1 MAGQTF
7 AELQIKY
14 MLEQQGL
21 PFDENSLK
29 SLLLDKDYLL
39 QRSVLGG
46 RIIGCGVTMQAQEYI
61 YHCHLSD
68 EQKLAIYGSGYEIG
82 SPQSIPKTSEK
93 AFHVYLAQTYGG
105 ADTADLVK
113 QIKKN
118 IAVLTG
124 IPFKVF
130 LKKDRNLAFKVI
142 TLLYRICRVY
152 RPQLFRLL
160 KVESAD
166 KANFEF
172 RSAFPLLNEQSE
184 ENSAVLAEILSHLT
198 FSMPKTH
205 AEQAWRIL
213 TDLALTGEAMAV
225 YVRSEI
231 EGEHYQ
237 PNRYSRHNINAA
249 LKEALKKPAVDS
261 VADPDRLDFLLYASL
276 ALREYSERKKSNHLV
291 MQAVYKNPLRLRTL
305 QCAKLP
311 SFSDKDV
318 LTFLTGK
325 KVTRI
330 KPSLE
335 KQAEFV
341 ELIVRQYTLNI
352 TEPLPSIHKQ
362 IIKALILHDEKLGVN
377 IPSAITGASNVQ
389 QSVTSILKDA
399 ERYSRRNPEGNYPNL
414 RRYPEALLLY
424 WDMRYHMAVKALMSK
439 QVEDGFQNMLS
450 ITEWELQVDTEL
462 IEYLQFSD
470 MKTYQTLPGIAD
482 KFMNE
487 LGYQPGKV
495 TPFNTA
501 DEELTHGYF

>member
-1 MAGQTF
+1 MTAQTF
-7 AELQIKY
+7 TELQIRY
-14 MLEQQGL
+14 ILEQQNL
-21 PFDENSLK
+21 TFDENGLK
-29 SLLLDKDYLL
+29 TLMRDKGFLL

-46 RIIGCGVTMQAQEYI
+46 RVIGGGVTLQPQEYI
-61 YHCHLSD
+61 YHCYLSD

-82 SPQSIPKTSEK
+82 SPQSIPNISEK

-113 QIKKN
+113 QIKRN

-130 LKKDRNLAFKVI
+130 LEKDRNLAFKVV
-142 TLLYRICRVY
+142 TLFYRMCRVY

-160 KVESAD
+160 KEENAD

-172 RSAFPLLNEQSE
+172 RSAFPLQNAQSE

-198 FSMPKTH
+198 FSMPKIYK
-205 AEQAWRIL
+205 EQAWHIL
-213 TDLALTGEAMAV
+213 TDLALTGKKMAV
-225 YVRSEI
+225 YVKSEI
-231 EGEHYQ
+231 EGEQYQ
-237 PNRYSRHNINAA
+237 PNRYSRHNIDAA
-249 LKEALKKPAVDS
+249 LKEALKKSTVDS
-261 VADPDRLDFLLYASL
+261 VAGLDRLDFLLYASI
-276 ALREYSERKKSNHLV
+276 AVKEYSERKKSNHLV

-305 QCAKLP
+305 RGAVLP

-325 KVTRI
+325 EVCRI

-341 ELIVRQYTLNI
+341 ELIVRQYTLDI
-352 TEPLPSIHKQ
+352 TEPLPTINKQ
-362 IIKALILHDEKLGVN
+362 IIKALILHDEKLGVR
-377 IPSAITGASNVQ
+377 IPSSVTGTGNVQ
-389 QSVTSILKDA
+389 QSVTSVLKDA
-399 ERYSRRNPEGNYPNL
+399 ERFSRTDPGGNYPKL
-414 RRYPEALLLY
+414 LRYPEALLLY
-424 WDMRYHMAVKALMSK
+424 WEMRYHMAVKALMSK
-439 QVEDGFQNMLS
+439 QVKDGFQNMLS
-450 ITEWELQVDTEL
+450 ITEWELQVDTGL

-482 KFMNE
+482 KFMHQ

-495 TPFNTA
+495 TYFTFN
-501 DEELTHGYF
+501 